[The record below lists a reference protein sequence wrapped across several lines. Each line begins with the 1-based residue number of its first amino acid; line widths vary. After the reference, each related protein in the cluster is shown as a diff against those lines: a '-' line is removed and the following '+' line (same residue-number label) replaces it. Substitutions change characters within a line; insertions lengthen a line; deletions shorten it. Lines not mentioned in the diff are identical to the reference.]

1 MLVTLTVSYLP
12 VLKKWVNPANKL
24 KNNLLI
30 AMPNYVVEELVEQLV
45 EGLECFDHERSVECD
60 MYGLNK
66 SYIVKE

>member
-1 MLVTLTVSYLP
+1 ML
-12 VLKKWVNPANKL
+12 
-24 KNNLLI
+24 
-30 AMPNYVVEELVEQLV
+30 NYVAEELVEQLA